1 MDGAIR
7 LQSGI
12 DWRLVEGR
20 VVAWVGETGATHAL
34 DAGLSL
40 LLCRIAQT
48 EGRDAAALA
57 DLIVAEVAEDCQG
70 AFPDWFDQALAR
82 LTALGLIAP

>member
-7 LQSGI
+7 LHAGI
-12 DWRLVEGR
+12 DWRLVEDR
-20 VVAWVGETGATHAL
+20 VVAWVGETGATHVL
-34 DAGLSL
+34 DAGLSVL
-40 LLCRIAQT
+40 FCRIAQP
-48 EGRDAAALA
+48 GGQSAAALA
-57 DLIVAEVAEDCQG
+57 EIFAAEVAEDCQG